1 MHCKWP
7 CLDAFP
13 PLIADHNVTSKFL
26 VMLLIRLSLLQTFP
40 QYFPTGLHSAW
51 THGFFKILGRIS
63 KIGSDSLLWDRKLW
77 SYEASFYRVTQT
89 NTHRNRWQDW
99 RCQGSFLRGKK
110 SSLNHTPA
118 WPHKFLFKTQ
128 RNEFEALGRKLLNA
142 VQLISQDNSRRCIMF
157 VWSLTH
163 KAKKPVLF
171 IFFFYRKDG

>member
-26 VMLLIRLSLLQTFP
+26 VTLLIRLSLLQTFP

-51 THGFFKILGRIS
+51 THGFFKILVRIS

-110 SSLNHTPA
+110 VLPESYTCVARQISIQNSKKWIWSSWKKA
-118 WPHKFLFKTQ
+118 
-128 RNEFEALGRKLLNA
+128 FECCSANFPR
-142 VQLISQDNSRRCIMF
+142 
-157 VWSLTH
+157 
-163 KAKKPVLF
+163 
-171 IFFFYRKDG
+171 